1 MALQVRE
8 QCQQQLE
15 LLHANVEEVQQAQ
28 QALAAT
34 SGVGRGAD
42 ADLDVH
48 ARLEALGQDLD
59 DVRGVTHRLERYV
72 EQMLRQMLGSLNAG
86 QAVDM
91 RHDSGHMGFLE
102 GVGILKLQ
110 DACMRQACMWLRE
123 CGVMPWNQLSSVV
136 QYSTTVKAHNAHKIW
151 QKMCIFRTGYL
162 KTEQHL
168 SKLLHVILWSTSA

>member
-34 SGVGRGAD
+34 SGVGRGAHAD

-86 QAVDM
+86 QADDM
-91 RHDSGHMGFLE
+91 KHDSGQM
-102 GVGILKLQ
+102 V
-110 DACMRQACMWLRE
+110 ALRALA
-123 CGVMPWNQLSSVV
+123 N
-136 QYSTTVKAHNAHKIW
+136 
-151 QKMCIFRTGYL
+151 
-162 KTEQHL
+162 
-168 SKLLHVILWSTSA
+168 

>member
-1 MALQVRE
+1 MRE

-34 SGVGRGAD
+34 SGVGREAD

-91 RHDSGHMGFLE
+91 KHDSGHMGSLE
-102 GVGILKLQ
+102 GVGMLALQ
-110 DACMRQACMWLRE
+110 DAYDRHVCGCM
-123 CGVMPWNQLSSVV
+123 
-136 QYSTTVKAHNAHKIW
+136 
-151 QKMCIFRTGYL
+151 
-162 KTEQHL
+162 
-168 SKLLHVILWSTSA
+168 SAL

>member
-1 MALQVRE
+1 VALQVRE

-48 ARLEALGQDLD
+48 DRLEALGQDLD
-59 DVRGVTHRLERYV
+59 DVRVVTHRLERYV

-91 RHDSGHMGFLE
+91 KHGSGQISFLE
-102 GVGILKLQ
+102 DVGILASQ
-110 DACMRQACMWLRE
+110 GACNRHV
-123 CGVMPWNQLSSVV
+123 CG
-136 QYSTTVKAHNAHKIW
+136 
-151 QKMCIFRTGYL
+151 
-162 KTEQHL
+162 
-168 SKLLHVILWSTSA
+168 

>member
-1 MALQVRE
+1 VALQVRE

-28 QALAAT
+28 QALAAI

-48 ARLEALGQDLD
+48 DRLDALGQDLD

-91 RHDSGHMGFLE
+91 KHGSGQISFLE
-102 GVGILKLQ
+102 DVGILASQ
-110 DACMRQACMWLRE
+110 GACNRHV
-123 CGVMPWNQLSSVV
+123 CG
-136 QYSTTVKAHNAHKIW
+136 
-151 QKMCIFRTGYL
+151 
-162 KTEQHL
+162 
-168 SKLLHVILWSTSA
+168 

>member
-1 MALQVRE
+1 MPWTIVLALQVRE

-86 QAVDM
+86 QAVDVK
-91 RHDSGHMGFLE
+91 RDSGQMGSLE
-102 GVGILKLQ
+102 GVSILALQ
-110 DACMRQACMWLRE
+110 NACNRRV
-123 CGVMPWNQLSSVV
+123 CGCVSALQRHDIVCLLY
-136 QYSTTVKAHNAHKIW
+136 YST
-151 QKMCIFRTGYL
+151 
-162 KTEQHL
+162 
-168 SKLLHVILWSTSA
+168 SS

>member
-42 ADLDVH
+42 ADADLDVH
-48 ARLEALGQDLD
+48 ARLDALGQDLD

-86 QAVDM
+86 QADDM
-91 RHDSGHMGFLE
+91 KHDSGQM
-102 GVGILKLQ
+102 V
-110 DACMRQACMWLRE
+110 ALRALA
-123 CGVMPWNQLSSVV
+123 N
-136 QYSTTVKAHNAHKIW
+136 
-151 QKMCIFRTGYL
+151 
-162 KTEQHL
+162 
-168 SKLLHVILWSTSA
+168 